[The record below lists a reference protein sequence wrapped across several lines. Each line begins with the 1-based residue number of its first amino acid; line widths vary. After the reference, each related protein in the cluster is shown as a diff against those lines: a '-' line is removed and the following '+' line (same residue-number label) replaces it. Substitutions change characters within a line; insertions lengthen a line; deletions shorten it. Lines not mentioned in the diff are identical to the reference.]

1 MKTLMTGRAQRV
13 VISDSETGWR
23 PVTNSISH
31 GSVLGPNLFNIF
43 ISEPDDGIDFT
54 LSKFADGTKLGGVV
68 E

>member
-1 MKTLMTGRAQRV
+1 VITGTE
-13 VISDSETGWR
+13 SSLR
-23 PVTNSISH
+23 PGVPQGLVRGLI
-31 GSVLGPNLFNIF
+31 LFNIF